1 MACGQNLD
9 NKEVRSGGGGCKAR
23 PAAGGFSLSGP
34 GWLLTGSIVHRMGE
48 IVGKVGGI
56 FFVGL
61 RVGWGMA
68 GRGRLDGWWG
78 LELAVTVRRPEG
90 LAAGRLLGLYRISMS
105 GLAIYRS
112 STCAICL

>member
-34 GWLLTGSIVHRMGE
+34 DWLLTGSIVHRMGE

-56 FFVGL
+56 FL
-61 RVGWGMA
+61 RGCGWGGDGGA

-78 LELAVTVRRPEG
+78 LELAVTIRRPEG
-90 LAAGRLLGLYRISMS
+90 LAAGRLLGLYRLSMS
-105 GLAIYRS
+105 GLA
-112 STCAICL
+112 TCH